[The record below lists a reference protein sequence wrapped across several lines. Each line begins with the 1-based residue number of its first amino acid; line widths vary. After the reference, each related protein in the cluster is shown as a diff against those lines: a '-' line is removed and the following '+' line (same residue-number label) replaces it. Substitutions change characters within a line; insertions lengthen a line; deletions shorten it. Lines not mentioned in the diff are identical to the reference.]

1 MWLRKHGAQLDDDG
15 YVGWQRV
22 EAFRAMLRKHKRSLA
37 GNGVPT
43 RKGPTDTGILDCVA
57 LLTNKLPPL
66 SGLKKAPLAEP
77 EVD

>member
-1 MWLRKHGAQLDDDG
+1 MTTGRVR
-15 YVGWQRV
+15 VG
-22 EAFRAMLRKHKRSLA
+22 SYT
-37 GNGVPT
+37 T

-66 SGLKKAPLAEP
+66 SGLKKAQLAEP